1 MTAIRLM
8 SVTFLAGALLTATA
22 RAADAPTTKPA
33 AASTQGSVSSQAKAE
48 LEKVNAAY
56 IGLNSLDLSGKI
68 TAHFDIAGQ
77 KQNQESE
84 FTSIYLAPNKFRQQV
99 KGDVLAGSTGEKLS
113 KSAAD
118 TGVADLRAAGL
129 SAANVIGRA
138 AAAAHLIDAPRPIN
152 ATHVEEF
159 FR

>member
-1 MTAIRLM
+1 MSAITEVPMTAIRLM

-99 KGDVLAGSTGEKLS
+99 KGDVLAGSTGEKLYLFS
-113 KSAAD
+113 SDDNKYLTQAAPK
-118 TGVADLRAAGL
+118 GKAGR
-129 SAANVIGRA
+129 GDFQQR
-138 AAAAHLIDAPRPIN
+138 
-152 ATHVEEF
+152 
-159 FR
+159 